1 MSDFKPTKCK
11 SINCSHIAYSRRV
24 VYSHRKVC
32 KVEMSFQEHPGYE
45 HMKAIVGGSKKYA
58 CGYYQLL
65 VPEKRELLR
74 GCLANFQGELNEKK
88 RRYEE
93 LQKIADKLE
102 KHMGAA
108 NMVRELSSDSD
119 AESPRDKRAKTR
131 EVSKAAEPAAA
142 SSSWTLFGR
151 GAQPPPP
158 PASV

>member
-1 MSDFKPTKCK
+1 MSYT
-11 SINCSHIAYSRRV
+11 
-24 VYSHRKVC
+24 
-32 KVEMSFQEHPGYE
+32 QHPGYV
-45 HMKAIVGGSKKYA
+45 HMEAIVGGSKKYA

-74 GCLANFQGELNEKK
+74 GCLANFHGELNERK

-108 NMVRELSSDSD
+108 NLVRELSSDSE

-131 EVSKAAEPAAA
+131 EQSKFVQPAA
-142 SSSWTLFGR
+142 SSWSIFGR

-158 PASV
+158 PPPSSV